1 MFLIIFADIPD
12 CIPFRFPNSLLFNQ
26 PLSEQSRR
34 DDLESL
40 GYVLAYFLR
49 GSLPWQGLKAP
60 TKNKKYEIILEKKI
74 STSTGTLCKGFPA
87 EFRSYYDHVRSLQF
101 DDRPDYDYL
110 KRVFREL
117 FFRKGFTYDNA
128 YDWEEAVRSPF
139 TTETSTDDKVPGVGD
154 IGLEEN
160 LEDIDDTDNVKSA
173 SEH

>member
-1 MFLIIFADIPD
+1 MS
-12 CIPFRFPNSLLFNQ
+12 NH

-128 YDWEEAVRSPF
+128 YDWEDAVRSPF
-139 TTETSTDDKVPGVGD
+139 PTETSTDDKVPGVGD
-154 IGLEEN
+154 IGLEDN
-160 LEDIDDTDNVKSA
+160 LEDVDDNVKSA

>member
-1 MFLIIFADIPD
+1 M
-12 CIPFRFPNSLLFNQ
+12 
-26 PLSEQSRR
+26 
-34 DDLESL
+34 
-40 GYVLAYFLR
+40 R

-128 YDWEEAVRSPF
+128 YDWERGGQSSLTA
-139 TTETSTDDKVPGVGD
+139 ETSTDDKAPGVTD
-154 IGLEEN
+154 LDLEEN
-160 LEDIDDTDNVKSA
+160 LEDIEETEDNVKSA